1 MKIKTGDMVKV
12 TTGKD
17 KGKTGKVLQVFPIEE
32 KVVIE
37 GVNTSV
43 KHIKARGKTPGQR
56 VEYTAPID
64 ASNVAV
70 IGKDGTGRVGYKFI
84 KKDGKNVKVRVLKTK
99 EGTQDL
105 E

>member
-1 MKIKTGDMVKV
+1 MKIKTGDMVRV

-17 KGKTGKVLQVFPIEE
+17 KNKTGKVLQVFPLLE

-43 KHIKARGKTPGQR
+43 KHLKARGKTPGQR

-70 IGKDGTGRVGYKFI
+70 VGKDGSGRVGYKFI
-84 KKDGKNVKVRVLKTK
+84 KKDGKQVKVRILRTK

>member
-1 MKIKTGDMVKV
+1 MKIKTGDMVKI

-17 KGKTGKVLQVFPIEE
+17 KGKTGKVLQVFPILE
-32 KVVIE
+32 KIVVE

-43 KHIKARGKTPGQR
+43 KHLKARGKTAGQR
-56 VEYTAPID
+56 VEFTAPID

-70 IGKDGTGRVGYKFI
+70 VGKNGTGRIGYKFI
-84 KKDGKNVKVRVLKTK
+84 DKDGKKVKVRVLKTK
-99 EGTQDL
+99 EGTEDL

>member
-1 MKIKTGDMVKV
+1 MKIKTGDMVRV

-17 KGKTGKVLQVFPIEE
+17 KNKTGKVLQVFPLLE

-43 KHIKARGKTPGQR
+43 KHLKARGKTPGQR

-70 IGKDGTGRVGYKFI
+70 VG
-84 KKDGKNVKVRVLKTK
+84 K
-99 EGTQDL
+99 EGSG
-105 E
+105 